1 MKLGINLGYWGKGND
16 ASNVDLAVEA
26 DQLGYNVAWVAEAYG
41 SDAVSV
47 LAYVAAK
54 TNRIDVG
61 SAVMQIP
68 ARTPAMTAMTAATID
83 SLSGGR
89 FRLGLG
95 LSGPQVSEGWH
106 GVRYA
111 HPLGRTREYV
121 DIVKRAWTRERLMY
135 DGKHFQLPLPDGEGK
150 ALKLTVHPV
159 RAQIPIYL
167 ASVGPKNLELTG
179 EVADGWL
186 GVSAAYDDMGDSL
199 DHIKAGREKAGK
211 SLDGFDYAIS
221 CSTAIGADIESLADR
236 IRPHHAL
243 YIGGMGSRKTNFY
256 NRNAVRLGYQDDAE
270 RIQDL
275 YLGRKY
281 DEAAAAVPTELVDRT
296 GLIGPVDRVAE
307 RLSILAEQGITTVNC
322 SVYGDGSNG
331 SEIEQVRLLAE
342 AGRKAGIL

>member
-1 MKLGINLGYWGKGND
+1 MKLGINLGYWGRGND
-16 ASNVDLAVEA
+16 ASNVELAVEA
-26 DQLGYNVAWVAEAYG
+26 DKLGYSVAWVAEAYG

-47 LAYVAAK
+47 MAYVAAK
-54 TNRIDVG
+54 TERIDIG
-61 SAVMQIP
+61 SAIMQIP
-68 ARTPAMTAMTAATID
+68 ARTPAMTAMTAATLD

-95 LSGPQVSEGWH
+95 VSGPQVSEGWH

-121 DIVKRAWTRERLMY
+121 DIVRRAWTRERLTY
-135 DGKHFQLPLPDGEGK
+135 DGKYFQLPLEGGEGK
-150 ALKLTVHPV
+150 ALKLIVHPV
-159 RAQIPIYL
+159 RPHIPIYL

-179 EVADGWL
+179 EIADGWL
-186 GVSAAYDDMGDSL
+186 GVSVAYDDAGDSL
-199 DHIKAGREKAGK
+199 DYIKAGREKAGK
-211 SLDGFDYAIS
+211 TLQGFDYAIGS
-221 CSTAIGADIESLADR
+221 SVAIGDDIEALADR

-256 NRNAVRLGYQDDAE
+256 NRNAVRLGYEQEAK

-275 YLGRKY
+275 YLDRKY

-307 RLSILAEQGITTVNC
+307 RLRALAERGITTVNC
-322 SVYGDGSNG
+322 SVYGDGGSG
-331 SEIEQVRLLAE
+331 SEIEQVQLLAE